1 MLDTCPFPVNVASKA
16 GAHVRTPRVIIVG
29 SGIGGLVAA
38 LHLSAQ
44 GLDVTVCE
52 RAASSGGKIRE
63 IPVGGTRI
71 DSGPTVLTMRGVLED
86 VFAAAGAS
94 LAEAVTLRPLDVLA
108 RHVWSGGAQLD
119 LHVDPVRST
128 EAIRAFAGPA
138 EAEGYR
144 AFSARARAIYDTLEG
159 PFIRS
164 DRPSMP
170 GLVARVGPSRLGAL
184 AGISPFTTLAR
195 GLEAHFA
202 DPRLRQLFGRYATYC
217 GASPYLAP
225 ATLMLVA
232 HVEREGVWVVEGGL
246 YRLVEALVRLAEAR
260 GARFRY
266 GAEVERIHAD
276 RHRGATG
283 VTLRGGEVVEA
294 EAVVF
299 NGDVGALAAGLL
311 GADVGRAAPAI
322 PERER
327 SLSALTWSVV
337 GETAG
342 TALSHHT
349 VFFSDD
355 YPAEFDAIRSGRPPD
370 DPTVYVCAQDRG
382 PEGDAPD
389 GPERLFLIVNAP
401 ANGERS
407 PLNGQETA
415 RCETQTFRR
424 LERCGLSV
432 RREPGSSV
440 VTTPTDFARLFP
452 GTGGA
457 LYGRASHGWMASFQ
471 RPGSRSRVPNLY
483 LAGGSTH
490 PGPGIPMAAI
500 SGALAASSLI
510 QDRCIVQDL
519 ASTRPSRRAATPGGT
534 SMR

>member
-1 MLDTCPFPVNVASKA
+1 MLDTDPVSVNVALA
-16 GAHVRTPRVIIVG
+16 DGRAVRTTRVVIVG

-38 LHLSAQ
+38 FHLAAR

-52 RAASSGGKIRE
+52 RAASAGGKIRE
-63 IPVGGTRI
+63 LAVGDARI
-71 DSGPTVLTMRGVLED
+71 DSGPTVLTMRNALED
-86 VFAAAGAS
+86 IFAVGGAS
-94 LAEAVTLRPLDVLA
+94 LHEAVTLRPLDVLA
-108 RHVWSGGAQLD
+108 RHVWTGGAQLD
-119 LHVDPVRST
+119 LYSDPERSA
-128 EAIRAFAGPA
+128 EAIQSFAGPA
-138 EAEGYR
+138 EADGYR
-144 AFSARARAIYDTLEG
+144 DFCARARAIYDTLEG

-164 DRPSMP
+164 ERPSMP

-184 AGISPFTTLAR
+184 AGISPFTTLVRA
-195 GLEAHFA
+195 LEGHFA

-232 HVEREGVWVVEGGL
+232 HVEREGVWMVEGGL
-246 YRLVEALVRLAEAR
+246 YRLVEAFVRLAEAK
-260 GARFRY
+260 GARVRY

-283 VTLRGGEVVEA
+283 VTLRGGEVIEA
-294 EAVVF
+294 DAVVV
-299 NGDVGALAAGLL
+299 NADVGALAAGLF
-311 GADVGRAAPAI
+311 GPDVGRAAPAI

-337 GETAG
+337 GRTAG

-355 YPAEFDAIRSGRPPD
+355 YRAEFDAIRSGRLPD

-382 PEGDAPD
+382 PEGDAPT

-407 PLNGQETA
+407 PLGGQEIA
-415 RCETQTFRR
+415 RCETRTFQR

-440 VTTPTDFARLFP
+440 VTTPTDFAQAFP

-471 RPGSRSRVPNLY
+471 RPGSRSRIPNLY

-490 PGPGIPMAAI
+490 PGPGVPMAAI
-500 SGALAASSLI
+500 SGALAASSV
-510 QDRCIVQDL
+510 VQDL
-519 ASTRPSRRAATPGGT
+519 ASTRPSRRAATRGGT
-534 SMR
+534 STR